1 MGRIESIL
9 ECLFVCS
16 PVGKKKTDLIFVQH
30 SLPEKSRR
38 EEKTQQ
44 PDRGCKFK
52 ASIEHKLTTGL
63 SFQKMIVFM
72 QFVLNYLYCH
82 LLVGTIFHN
91 GTKTNTW
98 TFSYNCYIYITVITV
113 IIVQSKSSEASDIRP
128 WIGEWM
134 NLADRDDDDYQIW
147 MMYGDESGM
156 DYEAC
161 GDGESQHLE
170 EVSGRH
176 QEAIINCWK

>member
-1 MGRIESIL
+1 
-9 ECLFVCS
+9 
-16 PVGKKKTDLIFVQH
+16 
-30 SLPEKSRR
+30 
-38 EEKTQQ
+38 
-44 PDRGCKFK
+44 
-52 ASIEHKLTTGL
+52 
-63 SFQKMIVFM
+63 
-72 QFVLNYLYCH
+72 
-82 LLVGTIFHN
+82 
-91 GTKTNTW
+91 
-98 TFSYNCYIYITVITV
+98 
-113 IIVQSKSSEASDIRP
+113 
-128 WIGEWM
+128 M